1 MASQL
6 WYAWSNYYWYQR
18 YGMRLYQRSHTIPY
32 PCGMII
38 WNGMTLELTYHT
50 IWYYSERQIPYHL
63 VWLYGNGMA
72 LESTYHTIW
81 YECMEWYGF
90 GIHIPYHMVWVYGM
104 VWLWNPHT
112 IPYGMSVWNGYHT
125 IWYYSERQIP
135 YHVVWFRKVPYH
147 VIWLSG
153 GMTLIWFNDTARGL
167 FLIETTLEYIYPTL
181 LLHKMVSTCP
191 TCK

>member
-50 IWYYSERQIPYHL
+50 IWYECMEWYGFGIHISYHMVWVSGMVTIPYGMS
-63 VWLYGNGMA
+63 VWNGMA

-81 YECMEWYGF
+81 YGCLERL
-90 GIHIPYHMVWVYGM
+90 PYHMVWVYGM

-112 IPYGMSVWNGYHT
+112 IPCNMIVWRYDFDVVQWHCQLVVSRWDHSGIHLLYSTLARDGIHMS
-125 IWYYSERQIP
+125 
-135 YHVVWFRKVPYH
+135 
-147 VIWLSG
+147 
-153 GMTLIWFNDTARGL
+153 A
-167 FLIETTLEYIYPTL
+167 
-181 LLHKMVSTCP
+181 
-191 TCK
+191 CKHC